1 VEGLSPARNGSNW
14 GFIDTSG
21 NWVIEPKYLQVSF
34 FSEGLAGVH
43 EWSEGGKFPAAY
55 IDKTGHSVISFPEGV
70 SQTGPFSEGLAAV
83 RQISF
88 NFHMGKLGYIDRTG
102 ALAIS
107 YQFADGGP
115 FHEGLAAV
123 VFDGQ
128 CYVEGRDGG
137 EPSTPPSVAAPT
149 DCGGVPSSITK
160 PCSEGFINRTGKVVL
175 RFDGVRDFSEGLA
188 AVKDKGQWG
197 FIEPGGKFVIA
208 PRFEAARSFSEGLAA
223 AEEGGRWGFVDRT
236 GKWAIRPQF
245 VKVVDF
251 SGGLVWAD
259 GVYIDKTGKQIASA
273 KYGTSFVQ
281 GLADVL
287 LDEKTLESAYIDRAG
302 KVIFRYGP
310 PIAPR

>member
-1 VEGLSPARNGSNW
+1 
-14 GFIDTSG
+14 
-21 NWVIEPKYLQVSF
+21 
-34 FSEGLAGVH
+34 
-43 EWSEGGKFPAAY
+43 
-55 IDKTGHSVISFPEGV
+55 
-70 SQTGPFSEGLAAV
+70 
-83 RQISF
+83 
-88 NFHMGKLGYIDRTG
+88 MGKLGYIDRTG

-115 FHEGLAAV
+115 FHEGWLPSSSMASATWK
-123 VFDGQ
+123 GAM
-128 CYVEGRDGG
+128 GAS
-137 EPSTPPSVAAPT
+137 PSTPPSVPSAT
-149 DCGGVPSSITK
+149 DCGGVPSSIKK

-287 LDEKTLESAYIDRAG
+287 LDGGLDFAYIDRTG
-302 KVIFRYGP
+302 KIYLSVRP
-310 PIAPR
+310 LARPR